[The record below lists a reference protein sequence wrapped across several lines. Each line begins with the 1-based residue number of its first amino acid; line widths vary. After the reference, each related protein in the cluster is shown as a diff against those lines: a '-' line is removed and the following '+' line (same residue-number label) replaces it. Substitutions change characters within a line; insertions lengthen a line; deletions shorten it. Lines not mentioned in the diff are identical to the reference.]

1 MIDTVKPEAFIEGA
15 ENGRSVSAD
24 VKVTFTEESLTA
36 ELFKNG
42 ESLGEYVSGT
52 VVTESG
58 DYKVVIS
65 DLANNETEVSFVVD
79 KFVDFEINVNNNGL
93 SNSVTATANETVTVA
108 FTKDGETA
116 EYKLGEAITVPGNY
130 TLTLTDT
137 LGNKTEVAFTIVK
150 PLVTKFE
157 HNFDNTPDFVK
168 ALVNGEEK
176 RLNYGTLELF
186 EDGTY
191 EVGVVVGDKTYN
203 FTVTVDG
210 TAPALT
216 ITGAEN
222 GGTTKDAVVLSNL
235 TENAE
240 MRVYLN
246 DTEISYKL
254 GEELT
259 ELGKYRVVLVDEVG
273 NETEYTF
280 EILYSMNG
288 GAIALIVIGI
298 LVVAGVIVA
307 IILGKR
313 AAYKQ
318 KKGKGT
324 KGSSGHYYDY

>member
-1 MIDTVKPEAFIEGA
+1 M
-15 ENGRSVSAD
+15 
-24 VKVTFTEESLTA
+24 
-36 ELFKNG
+36 
-42 ESLGEYVSGT
+42 
-52 VVTESG
+52 
-58 DYKVVIS
+58 
-65 DLANNETEVSFVVD
+65 
-79 KFVDFEINVNNNGL
+79 
-93 SNSVTATANETVTVA
+93 
-108 FTKDGETA
+108 
-116 EYKLGEAITVPGNY
+116 
-130 TLTLTDT
+130 
-137 LGNKTEVAFTIVK
+137 
-150 PLVTKFE
+150 
-157 HNFDNTPDFVK
+157 
-168 ALVNGEEK
+168 
-176 RLNYGTLELF
+176 
-186 EDGTY
+186 
-191 EVGVVVGDKTYN
+191 
-203 FTVTVDG
+203 
-210 TAPALT
+210 
-216 ITGAEN
+216 
-222 GGTTKDAVVLSNL
+222 LSNL

-307 IILGKR
+307 IILGKK